1 MKTLRFLCLIF
12 IVLFCNEI
20 FANNL
25 GVSPMKLVF
34 EPNSKVASLNVVNF
48 DNKDA
53 VLQASLLR
61 WTQSNGKDITTP
73 TEDLLL
79 IPPIVKIPA
88 SGHQVIRLALL
99 KPHQM
104 EVETAYRLII
114 HSVKSSVS
122 SSANGAILF
131 NFDASIPVFVMPAK
145 VKHDPEWHI
154 QKITDKEITIR
165 VNNVGNVHERISK
178 LVVLSKDIAIAENK
192 SLVYVFPQQAYE
204 WKIPINNGVKVDVNL
219 PLSIDAY
226 DDMDKI
232 NYMLSENTKNEK
244 DTSKK

>member
-12 IVLFCNEI
+12 IILFCNEI

-88 SGHQVIRLALL
+88 NGHQVIRLALL
-99 KPHQM
+99 KPPQM

-114 HSVKSSVS
+114 HSVKSNIGSSQNGSVR
-122 SSANGAILF
+122 F
-131 NFDASIPVFVMPAK
+131 NFDVSLPIFVMPAK
-145 VKHDPEWHI
+145 VKHDQVWRI
-154 QKITDKEITIR
+154 QKITDKEITLSIS
-165 VNNVGNVHERISK
+165 NLGNVSERISK
-178 LVVLSKDIAIAENK
+178 IELLSKDIVIAEHQ
-192 SLVYVFPQQAYE
+192 SLVYVFPQQVYE
-204 WKIPINNGVKVDVNL
+204 YKIPIKSNAKIEVNS
-219 PLSIDAY
+219 PISIDVY
-226 DDMDKI
+226 NDMDKV
-232 NYMLSENTKNEK
+232 NYNLSEDIKNTNNN
-244 DTSKK
+244 SKK